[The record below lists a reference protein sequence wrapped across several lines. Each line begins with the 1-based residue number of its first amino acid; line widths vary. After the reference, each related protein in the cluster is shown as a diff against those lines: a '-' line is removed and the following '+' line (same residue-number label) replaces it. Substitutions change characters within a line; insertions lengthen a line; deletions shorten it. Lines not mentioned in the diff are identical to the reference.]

1 LNSVTAY
8 SYHANANTGDQPNQ
22 SQNPSLALR
31 LRRNASA
38 LAQGINRVQPHL
50 SSRVKRKTVKWVV
63 DQKGH
68 SACPV
73 HIAIVKDL
81 AAMDPEQEAASSAS
95 SDVSLI
101 KISSFWS
108 NAVFSSVISFF
119 LGFR

>member
-1 LNSVTAY
+1 
-8 SYHANANTGDQPNQ
+8 
-22 SQNPSLALR
+22 
-31 LRRNASA
+31 
-38 LAQGINRVQPHL
+38 
-50 SSRVKRKTVKWVV
+50 
-63 DQKGH
+63 
-68 SACPV
+68 V

-81 AAMDPEQEAASSAS
+81 AARDPEQEAASSAS